1 MQTLLVIRGGHVT
14 VQNAEKTYHDTAENF
29 VLDGG
34 SLPNGFSSID
44 YCKDTGGCLIDGVP
58 ADVPVYAENIIK
70 RIEEFTESFESRKA
84 EREEAERIERE
95 ANEEKERQ
103 EAEQARLDAMTLD
116 ERKALRVD
124 EVKSWFE
131 TASDDAHCLSSVGFE
146 INANSTAKTNIDG
159 LKESLEAGLLDE
171 PQPFRA
177 YDNSFHDV
185 TLANLKTMSLE
196 VIANGQK
203 LYQQKWA
210 YEKAISDAQTLD
222 ELLAIEIG

>member
-1 MQTLLVIRGGHVT
+1 MQTLLVIRDGIVT
-14 VQNAEKTYHDTAENF
+14 VQNEEKTYHDTAENF

-34 SLPNGFSSID
+34 ENPSDFSSID

-58 ADVPVYAENIIK
+58 SDVPVYATNIIK
-70 RIEEFTESFESRKA
+70 RVSEFCDSYEKRKDA
-84 EREEAERIERE
+84 REEAERIERE
-95 ANEEKERQ
+95 SREEKERQ

-124 EVKSWFE
+124 EVRSWFAD
-131 TASDDAHCLSSVGFE
+131 ASDDAHCLSSVGFE

-159 LKESLEAGLLDE
+159 LIEVIEAGLLSE
-171 PQPFRA
+171 PQSFRG

>member
-1 MQTLLVIRGGHVT
+1 MQTLLVIRDGIVT

-34 SLPNGFSSID
+34 EIPSDFSSID

-58 ADVPVYAENIIK
+58 SDVPVYATNIIK
-70 RIEEFTESFESRKA
+70 RIDEFIESFESRKA
-84 EREEAERIERE
+84 EREEANRQKQSEEQQKAIE
-95 ANEEKERQ
+95 K
-103 EAEQARLDAMTLD
+103 AEQEKLDKMTLD

-131 TASDDAHCLSSVGFE
+131 TASEDAHCLSSVGFE
-146 INANSTAKTNIDG
+146 INANSTADRNISALIKRIENG
-159 LKESLEAGLLDE
+159 KLSE

-177 YDNSFHDV
+177 YDNTFHDV
-185 TLANLKTMSLE
+185 MLSDLETMSDE
-196 VIANGQK
+196 VIANGQA